1 MKLNPEELEQTE
13 LENFNFGGPVFM
25 GIHTDDFEEL
35 RDNIID
41 DVKLSQTIIV
51 NAGDLYKT

>member
-1 MKLNPEELEQTE
+1 
-13 LENFNFGGPVFM
+13 M

-41 DVKLSQTIIV
+41 DVKLSQTIVV
-51 NAGDLYKT
+51 NAGDLYKTQDF